1 MDYGTGSGSGSAN
14 GSGEGY
20 GSGSA
25 NGDYYG
31 SGGGIG
37 YSYEGECGDETGNGY
52 GHGNGCGDGYNYD
65 DDYATHFDEGEI
77 MNDYD
82 YSKGSENSGF
92 GEGMIGKYVVVRT
105 YSAGCFAGV
114 LDSRNG
120 REAMLSNARRLWYW
134 SGANSLSELALKGP
148 SRPDECK
155 FAVPV
160 TVLVTEVIEVIDAT
174 SGRAAIEA
182 VPEWTVSGI

>member
-1 MDYGTGSGSGSAN
+1 MLVKIVI
-14 GSGEGY
+14 
-20 GSGSA
+20 
-25 NGDYYG
+25 
-31 SGGGIG
+31 GIVV
-37 YSYEGECGDETGNGY
+37 SNV
-52 GHGNGCGDGYNYD
+52 
-65 DDYATHFDEGEI
+65 FDEGEI

-114 LDSRNG
+114 LDSRSG
-120 REAMLSNARRLWYW
+120 KEAMLSSARRLWYW
-134 SGANSLSELALKGP
+134 SGANSLSELAMKGP

-155 FAVPV
+155 FAVPI

-182 VPEWTVSGI
+182 VPEWTISGI